1 MADEDRVNWDRR
13 WSEERDLPRS
23 VPSWVAELA
32 EELPTKGRGLDVA
45 AGAGR
50 MAVFMARRGLD
61 VDAVDISPVGLALAR
76 EAARDEGLRLKTVV
90 RDLETEGPPEGRY
103 ELIACFHYRQ
113 PGLFPRLRDAL
124 APGGMLIAEVETIK
138 SVEPLKG
145 IASEARRALA
155 EPNELLR
162 AAGDLDVVYYREGV
176 LGTRGLAR
184 LLARKR

>member
-1 MADEDRVNWDRR
+1 MSSDERAKWDQR

-32 EELPTKGRGLDVA
+32 DELPRAGRGLDVA

-76 EAARDEGLRLKTVV
+76 EAARDEGLKLRTVV
-90 RDLETEGPPEGRY
+90 RDLVSEGLPDGRFD
-103 ELIACFHYRQ
+103 LIACFHYRQ
-113 PGLFPRLRDAL
+113 PGLFPALVDAL
-124 APGGMLIAEVETIK
+124 TVGGVLLAEVETVRTLERTPKIDT
-138 SVEPLKG
+138 S
-145 IASEARRALA
+145 RRPLA

-162 AAGDLDVVYYREGV
+162 AASGLEIAFYREAFFGD
-176 LGTRGLAR
+176 RALAR
-184 LLARKR
+184 LCARKR